1 MGKRPAFYTRVMN
14 NEMTHPCGCG
24 CKECA
29 TPNCKTCGRPFK
41 TCECTGKPCPKK
53 CCGKTINFCEY
64 GRKAHGCIREMQPD
78 CPMQAVIPSITVE
91 DSSSLSDLA
100 DCFVKVANINT
111 TFYIDD
117 KHRITLIWAG
127 PIEVNGYDYENNP
140 LGLRSQTVYD
150 FENNR
155 AVYYN
160 KTGEYR
166 LITLG
171 A

>member
-1 MGKRPAFYTRVMN
+1 MN
-14 NEMTHPCGCG
+14 L
-24 CKECA
+24 
-29 TPNCKTCGRPFK
+29 
-41 TCECTGKPCPKK
+41 
-53 CCGKTINFCEY
+53 CEY
-64 GRKAHGCIREMQPD
+64 GRRAHGCIREQQPE
-78 CPMQAVIPSITVE
+78 CPMVAVIPSITVE
-91 DSSSLSDLA
+91 DTSSLKELA
-100 DCFVKVANINT
+100 DCFVHVSKINT

-127 PIEVNGYDYENNP
+127 PIEVDGYDYENNP

-155 AVYYN
+155 AIFYN

>member
-1 MGKRPAFYTRVMN
+1 
-14 NEMTHPCGCG
+14 MTHPCGCG

-29 TPNCKTCGRPFK
+29 KPNCKTCGRPFK
-41 TCECTGKPCPKK
+41 TCECEGKPCKK
-53 CCGKTINFCEY
+53 CCKPAMNFCEY

-91 DSSSLSDLA
+91 DSSSLRDLA
-100 DCFVKVANINT
+100 DCFVKVSNINT

-127 PIEVNGYDYENNP
+127 PVEVDGYDYANNP

-155 AVYYN
+155 AIVYN

-166 LITLG
+166 FIELTEE
-171 A
+171 